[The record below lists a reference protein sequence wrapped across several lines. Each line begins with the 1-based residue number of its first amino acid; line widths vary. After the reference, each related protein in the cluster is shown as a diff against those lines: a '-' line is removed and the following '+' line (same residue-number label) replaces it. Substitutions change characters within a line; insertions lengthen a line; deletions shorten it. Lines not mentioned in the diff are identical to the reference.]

1 MIHFRIMRRCVL
13 HFGLLKTGSTSI
25 QQALFSDSAN
35 PGFSYLQ
42 LGTPFIDR
50 KIKTAFC
57 SPPHRLA
64 PDLQGTTDSK
74 RRILRESMRH
84 AIAKADIRPLIL
96 SSESLSLFT
105 EEELKDLIDFLRSQ
119 SLDLQAVAYVRDFES
134 WCESVFQQSCRYG
147 TWKPSLFPL
156 GHGAYRFAIEKFD
169 RLLGVENVALWKY
182 DRKLFPDGC
191 VVRDFYRRC
200 GLGEYRGTPP
210 ELNEA
215 MGLDAAKLL
224 LAYHRSGLGEVCDER
239 SFDAN
244 IQLASHIQKLRG
256 PSIRFHDDLISE
268 RMVLESADL
277 DWMED
282 RLGHGLRA
290 RHPVDNPA
298 DSIRSEEDLN
308 NLTDRALDWLS
319 SASDFHISTR
329 NSPAELPH
337 SVARAMTA
345 LRDKLIAQNPSSG
358 KTLHSPSILPKIIWI
373 FWEQGFSQAPPI
385 VETCIESWR
394 QKNPGWEIRLLD
406 EATAEP
412 YLRKST
418 VPWARLQSLPR
429 EKRANILRMRLLT
442 EHGGVWTDVTTFCL
456 RPLDE
461 WLPECMDAGFFCFRN
476 PGPDR
481 LVANWFLASVPQNL
495 IACLWRDTHEEFWA
509 RKDYIHHRCYDGKGA
524 SDLPITQRFLLRF
537 LHFAL
542 NRNTQTTDLWFHPL
556 AKLCLRT
563 YPYCVMHYI
572 YSRGRRQNSEWMR
585 LDHTMPYRD
594 AKPLLMAYGM
604 VTEGRGFQEIIDAGS
619 AADIPLLKMNW
630 KSPPADLN

>member
-1 MIHFRIMRRCVL
+1 M
-13 HFGLLKTGSTSI
+13 LKTGSTSI

-35 PGFSYLQ
+35 PGFSYFQ

-50 KIKTAFC
+50 KIKKAFC

-84 AIAKADIRPLIL
+84 AIAEADIRPLIL

-134 WCESVFQQSCRYG
+134 WSESVFQQSCRYG

-244 IQLASHIQKLRG
+244 IQLASHIQKLHG

-277 DWMED
+277 DWMEN

-319 SASDFHISTR
+319 SASDCRISTR
-329 NSPAELPH
+329 NSPAELSH

-345 LRDKLIAQNPSSG
+345 LRDKLIARNPSSG

-394 QKNPGWEIRLLD
+394 EKNPGWDLRLLD
-406 EATAEP
+406 GRSAEP
-412 YLRKST
+412 HLRKASI
-418 VPWARLQSLPR
+418 PWRRLQALPR

-442 EHGGVWTDVTTFCL
+442 EEGGVWTDAATFCL
-456 RPLDE
+456 QPLDE
-461 WLPECMDAGFFCFRN
+461 WLPECMRGGFFVFRDSN
-476 PGPDR
+476 HYLMAD
-481 LVANWFLASVPQNL
+481 NWF
-495 IACLWRDTHEEFWA
+495 I
-509 RKDYIHHRCYDGKGA
+509 A
-524 SDLPITQRFLLRF
+524 SDRES
-537 LHFAL
+537 
-542 NRNTQTTDLWFHPL
+542 PL
-556 AKLCLRT
+556 AKLWRDSHEKFWAERDYYHHSCYPGEPAPGLPLFKSALLQLLHLLFDRNTRSTDWWFHPVVRVLLRS

-572 YSRGRRQNSEWMR
+572 FNREFHRNADFRGFVNSI
-585 LDHTMPYRD
+585 PYRD
-594 AKPLLMAYGM
+594 AKPSLRHYLA
-604 VTEGRGFQEIIDAGS
+604 EGYKLTLDELIQDGLDNN
-619 AADIPLLKMNW
+619 IPLLKLKW
-630 KSPPADLN
+630 EFLQSPTGGSI